1 MRSLLGVQAITDG
14 SARIMNCAAGSR
26 SLRGKLGYMAQSA
39 AVYLDLT
46 VEENIR
52 YFTGVLAQGPS
63 EVARVMDVVA
73 LTPFATD

>member
-1 MRSLLGVQAITDG
+1 
-14 SARIMNCAAGSR
+14 
-26 SLRGKLGYMAQSA
+26 MAQSA

-73 LTPFATD
+73 LTPSPTD